1 MDPKSIE
8 LENLTKIFEYE
19 KISRELDSCDD
30 LEYLRNISKCYAKLY
45 FKQQETL
52 TLIGLNLFKENK

>member
-8 LENLTKIFEYE
+8 LENLSKIFEYE
-19 KISRELDSCDD
+19 KISRELDFCED
-30 LEYLRNISKCYAKLY
+30 LEYLRNVSKCYAKLY

-52 TLIGLNLFKENK
+52 ILLGLDLFKGE

>member
-8 LENLTKIFEYE
+8 LENLSKIFEYE
-19 KISRELDSCDD
+19 KLSRELDSCDD

-52 TLIGLNLFKENK
+52 TLIDLDLFKENK